1 MKQFFNAALICIV
14 ALSACTTPFK
24 KAKDGTLYKVI
35 STKKGPKLMTGNFM
49 EMNVIAKYKD
59 SVLGSSIEDG
69 MPQYGLYDTTN
80 FPAPYKEIFKN
91 IHVGDSIILKIPTDS
106 ILAKGQSAPF
116 IKKGQFIY
124 QYYSITNVFTT
135 KEQVDSAQNTHM
147 KVAKERGYKKQL
159 GLIEKMLEEKDS
171 KDQVA
176 KDSKIIED
184 YLAKNNIKATKTK
197 WGSYIV
203 VQNEGTGANITNA
216 DVATVNYTGHTLDSG
231 KVFDSNVDPKFKHV
245 EPYDV
250 DMTTIGGP
258 TGVILGWTDVLL
270 QMKKGTKVTAYIP
283 STLGYGKNG
292 RQPEITPDEVLVFDM
307 EVLNITDEAGMKAH
321 QEEMQKKQMAEQ
333 QRMMDSLQKA
343 APKTAPK
350 K

>member
-1 MKQFFNAALICIV
+1 MKQIFNAALICIV

-35 STKKGPKLMTGNFM
+35 STKKGPKIMTGNFM
-49 EMNVIAKYKD
+49 EMNVLAKYKD
-59 SVLGSSIEDG
+59 SVLGSSVEDG
-69 MPQYGLYDTTN
+69 MPQYGMYDTAN
-80 FPAPYKEIFKN
+80 FPVPYKEIFKN
-91 IHVGDSIILKIPTDS
+91 IHVGDSIILKLSTDS
-106 ILAKGQSAPF
+106 ILAKSQGQAAPF

-124 QYYSITNVFTT
+124 QYYTITNVFTT
-135 KEQVDSAQNTHM
+135 QAQVDSAQNTHM
-147 KVAKERGYKKQL
+147 KEAKERGYKKQITQ
-159 GLIEKMLEEKDS
+159 IEKMLGEN
-171 KDQVA
+171 KDQIA

-203 VQNEGTGANITNA
+203 VQNEGTGATITNKE
-216 DVATVNYTGHTLDSG
+216 VATVNYTGHTLDSG
-231 KVFDSNVDPKFKHV
+231 KVFDSNIDPKFKHV
-245 EPYDV
+245 QPYDV

-258 TGVILGWTDVLL
+258 TGVILGWTDVIL
-270 QMKKGTKVTAYIP
+270 QMKKGAKVTAYLP
-283 STLGYGKNG
+283 STLGYGKGG
-292 RQPEITPDEVLVFDM
+292 RQPEIRPDEILVFDI
-307 EVLNITDEAGMKAH
+307 ELLNITDEAGMKAR
-321 QEEMQKKQMAEQ
+321 QEEMQKQQMAEQ

>member
-1 MKQFFNAALICIV
+1 MKQIFNAALICIV

-35 STKKGPKLMTGNFM
+35 STKKGPKLMIGNFM
-49 EMNVIAKYKD
+49 EMTVLAKYKD
-59 SVLGSSIEDG
+59 SVLASSAEEG
-69 MPQYGLYDTTN
+69 MPQYILYDTSN
-80 FPAPYKEIFKN
+80 FPPPYKEIFKN
-91 IHVGDSIILKIPTDS
+91 IHVGDSIVLKIPTDS
-106 ILAKGQSAPF
+106 ILAKGQPAPF
-116 IKKGQFIY
+116 LQKGQFVY
-124 QYYSITNVFTT
+124 QYYTIANVFTT
-135 KEQVDSAQNTHM
+135 KEQVDSAQATHM
-147 KVAKERGYKKQL
+147 KVAKEKGYKKQVTM
-159 GLIEKMLEEKDS
+159 IEKMLGDKDA
-171 KDQVA
+171 KDQLA

-203 VQNEGTGANITNA
+203 VQNEGAGANVTSA
-216 DVATVNYTGHTLDSG
+216 DVATVNYTGRSLDSG
-231 KVFDSNVDPKFKHV
+231 KAFDSNTDPKFKHV

-292 RQPEITPDEVLVFDM
+292 RQPEIVPDEILVFDI
-307 EVLNITDEAGMKAH
+307 ELVNIIDEAGAKAH

-333 QRMMDSLQKA
+333 QRMMDSLQK
-343 APKTAPK
+343 TAPK

>member
-24 KAKDGTLYKVI
+24 KAKDGSLYKVI
-35 STKKGPKLMTGNFM
+35 STKKGPRLITGNYM
-49 EMNVIAKYKD
+49 EMSVIAKYKD
-59 SVLGSSIEDG
+59 SVLGSSVEDG
-69 MPQYGLYDTTN
+69 MPQYGIYDTAN
-80 FPAPYKEIFKN
+80 FPPPYKEVFKN
-91 IHVGDSIILKIPTDS
+91 IHVGDSIVLKIPTDS
-106 ILAKGQSAPF
+106 ILAKGQAAPF

-124 QYYSITNVFTT
+124 QYYTITNVFTS

-147 KVAKERGYKKQL
+147 KVAKERGYIKQTAM
-159 GLIEKMLEEKDS
+159 IEKMLAEKDT
-171 KDQVA
+171 KEQLA

-203 VQNEGTGANITNA
+203 VQNEGTGPTVTNK
-216 DVATVNYTGHTLDSG
+216 DVATVNYTGKSLDSG

-250 DMTTIGGP
+250 DMTQLGGP
-258 TGVILGWTDVLL
+258 TGVILGWTDVVL
-270 QMKKGTKVTAYIP
+270 QMKKGAKVTAYIP

-292 RQPEITPDEVLVFDM
+292 RQTEIAPDEILVFDI
-307 EVLNITDEAGMKAH
+307 ELLNITDEAGMKAH
-321 QEEMQKKQMAEQ
+321 QEETQKKQMADQ